1 MKLVTWN
8 VNSLRAR
15 LPRVLEFLDAER
27 PDVVCLQEL
36 KCGDGQVPAL
46 ELGQAGY
53 HVVDYPGGPREGVA
67 VLAPAGRRIG
77 AVRRGLPGEP
87 DPGEARWIEVDV
99 DGVTCAS
106 VYVPNGREVGSVY
119 YEAKLGFLDAM
130 AARIRELPAPLV
142 VAGDVNVA
150 PTDDD
155 VWDPGA
161 YAGATHVT
169 EPERARFQALLDAG
183 LVDAYRAV
191 HPDTPQFTWWDYRG
205 GAFHKNEGLRI
216 DVVLASADLDVR
228 ECRIVRDFRKGPKPS
243 DHVPLLAELVPGD
256 EPAGP
261 QPPPPGQGR

>member
-27 PDVVCLQEL
+27 PDIACLQEL
-36 KCGDGQVPAL
+36 KCGEGQVPHLDL
-46 ELGQAGY
+46 EGAGY

-67 VLAPAGRRIG
+67 VLARADQRVG

-99 DGVTCAS
+99 DGVTCVS
-106 VYVPNGREVGSVY
+106 VYVPNGREVGSPF
-119 YEAKLGFLDAM
+119 YEAKLAFLDAV

-155 VWDPGA
+155 VWNPEA
-161 YAGATHVT
+161 YVGATHVT
-169 EPERARFQALLDAG
+169 EPERARFRALLDAG

-216 DVVLASADLDVR
+216 DVVLVSGDLDVHA
-228 ECRIVRDFRKGPKPS
+228 CRIVRDFRKGPKPS
-243 DHVPLLAELVPGD
+243 DHVPLVAELTPGD
-256 EPAGP
+256 RPARAQASP
-261 QPPPPGQGR
+261 RSAR